1 MEPAAWSRQHWGT
14 AGPLVSEKARAWFCV
29 VFFLSVFLFLFM
41 LFLISV
47 AFIHLIKFGGYYG
60 EKIRE
65 LCFQISTCHTVATQ
79 KYSFVEY
86 IE

>member
-1 MEPAAWSRQHWGT
+1 
-14 AGPLVSEKARAWFCV
+14 
-29 VFFLSVFLFLFM
+29 M

-47 AFIHLIKFGGYYG
+47 AFIHLIKFWGYYG

-65 LCFQISTCHTVATQ
+65 LCLQISTCHTVATQ